1 MHILT
6 ALISNPP
13 PGPGVFKVGGHAV
26 PSALG
31 QVLHWIA
38 KLFVIIA
45 MVLIVIILK
54 FRERTPLWQMVVLLI
69 IGAVALPHTS
79 QKIAQGVSTVTSGS
93 AIASTG
99 ASIGLILLM
108 AGLIVVTLIVPPVL
122 RRRKAG
128 GDDGPPEGDG

>member
-1 MHILT
+1 M
-6 ALISNPP
+6 
-13 PGPGVFKVGGHAV
+13 
-26 PSALG
+26 
-31 QVLHWIA
+31 HWIA

-69 IGAVALPHTS
+69 IGAVALPHAS

-108 AGLIVVTLIVPPVL
+108 AGLIAVTLIVPPVL
-122 RRRKAG
+122 RRRRAG
-128 GDDGPPEGDG
+128 GDDGPPEGEG